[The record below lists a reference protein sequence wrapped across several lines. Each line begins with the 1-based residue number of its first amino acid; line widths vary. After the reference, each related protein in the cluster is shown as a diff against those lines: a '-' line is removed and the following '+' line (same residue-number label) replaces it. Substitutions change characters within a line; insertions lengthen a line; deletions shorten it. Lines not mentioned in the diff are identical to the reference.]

1 MSKLISFALSFF
13 SGDKKL
19 YIALGLSLILLGYFY
34 LRLDSTK
41 AKLEK
46 SQSDLALAL
55 EINRNNEAKLK
66 ELTQIHKAEL
76 KAINEANTQK
86 NEVKESVQYVKE
98 YIYKSNENNITK
110 LFNDVVD
117 RLWDA
122 NSTSSNQNRNSKS
135 YNSARVINT
144 KPPWKANSKKW
155 TRYFKCLFYAFL
167 QIQTVW
173 NSDKQNKGAK

>member
-1 MSKLISFALSFF
+1 MINLLFGNA
-13 SGDKKL
+13 KL
-19 YIALGLSLILLGYFY
+19 YIALVSMAILAGYFY

-66 ELTQIHKAEL
+66 ELTQIHNAEL
-76 KAINEANTQK
+76 KALNEANNQK
-86 NEVKESVQYVKE
+86 NEVQKKVQYVKE

-122 NSTSSNQNRNSKS
+122 NRASSNQNRNSKS
-135 YNSARVINT
+135 
-144 KPPWKANSKKW
+144 
-155 TRYFKCLFYAFL
+155 
-167 QIQTVW
+167 
-173 NSDKQNKGAK
+173 

>member
-1 MSKLISFALSFF
+1 MF
-13 SGDKKL
+13 SYILGDKKL
-19 YIALGLSLILLGYFY
+19 YIALVLMTILAGYFY
-34 LRLDSTK
+34 LRLDSTQ

-46 SQSDLALAL
+46 SQNDLALAL
-55 EINRNNEAKLK
+55 EINKNNEARLK

-76 KAINEANTQK
+76 KAINEANNQK
-86 NEVKESVQYVKE
+86 NEVKERIEYVKE

-135 YNSARVINT
+135 KNSARTTNI
-144 KPPWKANSKKW
+144 KPP
-155 TRYFKCLFYAFL
+155 
-167 QIQTVW
+167 
-173 NSDKQNKGAK
+173 

>member
-1 MSKLISFALSFF
+1 MSSIF
-13 SGDKKL
+13 SYILGDKKL
-19 YIALGLSLILLGYFY
+19 YIALVLMTILAGYFY
-34 LRLDSTK
+34 LRLDSTQ

-46 SQSDLALAL
+46 SQNDLALAL
-55 EINRNNEAKLK
+55 EINKNNEARLK

-76 KAINEANTQK
+76 KAINEANNQK
-86 NEVKESVQYVKE
+86 NEVKERIEYVKE

-135 YNSARVINT
+135 KNSARTTNI
-144 KPPWKANSKKW
+144 KPP
-155 TRYFKCLFYAFL
+155 
-167 QIQTVW
+167 
-173 NSDKQNKGAK
+173 

>member
-1 MSKLISFALSFF
+1 MINLLFGNA
-13 SGDKKL
+13 KL
-19 YIALGLSLILLGYFY
+19 YIALALMAILTGYFY
-34 LRLDSTK
+34 LRLDSTQ

-55 EINRNNEAKLK
+55 KINENNQEKLK
-66 ELTQIHKAEL
+66 ELNQIHKTEL
-76 KAINEANTQK
+76 KALNEANTQK
-86 NEVKESVQYVKE
+86 NQVQERVQYVKE

-135 YNSARVINT
+135 ENTTRATNT
-144 KPPWKANSKKW
+144 KPP
-155 TRYFKCLFYAFL
+155 
-167 QIQTVW
+167 
-173 NSDKQNKGAK
+173 

>member
-1 MSKLISFALSFF
+1 MINLLFGNA
-13 SGDKKL
+13 KL
-19 YIALGLSLILLGYFY
+19 YIALALMTILAGYFY
-34 LRLDSTK
+34 LRLDSTQ

-46 SQSDLALAL
+46 SQNDLALAL
-55 EINRNNEAKLK
+55 EINKNNEARLK

-76 KAINEANTQK
+76 KAINEANNQK
-86 NEVKESVQYVKE
+86 NEVKERIEYVKE

-135 YNSARVINT
+135 KNSARVINT
-144 KPPWKANSKKW
+144 KPP
-155 TRYFKCLFYAFL
+155 
-167 QIQTVW
+167 
-173 NSDKQNKGAK
+173 

>member
-1 MSKLISFALSFF
+1 MINLLFGNA
-13 SGDKKL
+13 KL
-19 YIALGLSLILLGYFY
+19 YIALVSMAILAGYFY

-55 EINRNNEAKLK
+55 EINRSNEAKLK

-76 KAINEANTQK
+76 KAINEANNQK
-86 NEVKESVQYVKE
+86 NEVQKKVQYVKE

-122 NSTSSNQNRNSKS
+122 NRASSNKNRNSKS
-135 YNSARVINT
+135 
-144 KPPWKANSKKW
+144 
-155 TRYFKCLFYAFL
+155 
-167 QIQTVW
+167 
-173 NSDKQNKGAK
+173 

>member
-1 MSKLISFALSFF
+1 MINLLFGNA
-13 SGDKKL
+13 KL
-19 YIALGLSLILLGYFY
+19 YIALVLMAILAGYFY

-55 EINRNNEAKLK
+55 EINKNNEAKLK

-76 KAINEANTQK
+76 KAINEANNQK
-86 NEVKESVQYVKE
+86 NQVQERVQYVKE

-117 RLWDA
+117 RLWDD
-122 NSTSSNQNRNSKS
+122 NSTSSNKNRNSKS
-135 YNSARVINT
+135 YNSARVINI
-144 KPPWKANSKKW
+144 KSP
-155 TRYFKCLFYAFL
+155 
-167 QIQTVW
+167 
-173 NSDKQNKGAK
+173 

>member
-1 MSKLISFALSFF
+1 MINLLFGNA
-13 SGDKKL
+13 KL
-19 YIALGLSLILLGYFY
+19 YIALVSMAILAGYFY

-41 AKLEK
+41 AELEK

-76 KAINEANTQK
+76 KAINEANNQK
-86 NEVKESVQYVKE
+86 NQVQERVQYVKE
-98 YIYKSNENNITK
+98 YIYKSNENNLTK

-122 NSTSSNQNRNSKS
+122 NRASGNQNRNSKS
-135 YNSARVINT
+135 
-144 KPPWKANSKKW
+144 
-155 TRYFKCLFYAFL
+155 
-167 QIQTVW
+167 
-173 NSDKQNKGAK
+173 

>member
-1 MSKLISFALSFF
+1 MINLLFGNA
-13 SGDKKL
+13 KL
-19 YIALGLSLILLGYFY
+19 YIALVLMAILAGYFY

-41 AKLEK
+41 AELEK
-46 SQSDLALAL
+46 SRSDLALAL

-76 KAINEANTQK
+76 KAINEANNQK
-86 NEVKESVQYVKE
+86 NQVQERVQYVKE

-122 NSTSSNQNRNSKS
+122 NSTSGNQNRNSKS
-135 YNSARVINT
+135 
-144 KPPWKANSKKW
+144 
-155 TRYFKCLFYAFL
+155 
-167 QIQTVW
+167 
-173 NSDKQNKGAK
+173 

>member
-1 MSKLISFALSFF
+1 MINLLFGNA
-13 SGDKKL
+13 KL
-19 YIALGLSLILLGYFY
+19 YIALVSMAILAGYFY

-41 AKLEK
+41 AELEK

-76 KAINEANTQK
+76 KAINEANNQK
-86 NEVKESVQYVKE
+86 NEVQKKVQYVKE

-122 NSTSSNQNRNSKS
+122 NRASSNQNRNSKS
-135 YNSARVINT
+135 ENT
-144 KPPWKANSKKW
+144 TRATNSK
-155 TRYFKCLFYAFL
+155 
-167 QIQTVW
+167 
-173 NSDKQNKGAK
+173 SP

>member
-1 MSKLISFALSFF
+1 MINLLFGNA
-13 SGDKKL
+13 KL
-19 YIALGLSLILLGYFY
+19 YIALVSMAILAGYFY

-76 KAINEANTQK
+76 KAINEANNQK
-86 NEVKESVQYVKE
+86 NQVQEKVQYVKG

-122 NSTSSNQNRNSKS
+122 NRASSNQNRNSKS
-135 YNSARVINT
+135 
-144 KPPWKANSKKW
+144 
-155 TRYFKCLFYAFL
+155 
-167 QIQTVW
+167 
-173 NSDKQNKGAK
+173 

>member
-1 MSKLISFALSFF
+1 MINLLFGNA
-13 SGDKKL
+13 KL
-19 YIALGLSLILLGYFY
+19 YIALVLMAILAGYFY
-34 LRLDSTK
+34 LRLDSTQ

-55 EINRNNEAKLK
+55 EINKNNEARLK

-76 KAINEANTQK
+76 KAINEANNQK
-86 NEVKESVQYVKE
+86 NEVKERIEYVKE

-122 NSTSSNQNRNSKS
+122 NSTSSSQNRNSKS
-135 YNSARVINT
+135 KNSARVINT
-144 KPPWKANSKKW
+144 KPP
-155 TRYFKCLFYAFL
+155 
-167 QIQTVW
+167 
-173 NSDKQNKGAK
+173 

>member
-1 MSKLISFALSFF
+1 MINLLF
-13 SGDKKL
+13 GNTKL
-19 YIALGLSLILLGYFY
+19 YIALVLMAILAGYFY

-76 KAINEANTQK
+76 KAINEANNQK
-86 NEVKESVQYVKE
+86 NQVQERVQYVKE

-122 NSTSSNQNRNSKS
+122 NRASGNQNRNSKS
-135 YNSARVINT
+135 ENT
-144 KPPWKANSKKW
+144 TRATNSK
-155 TRYFKCLFYAFL
+155 
-167 QIQTVW
+167 
-173 NSDKQNKGAK
+173 SP

>member
-1 MSKLISFALSFF
+1 MSSIF
-13 SGDKKL
+13 SYILGDKKL
-19 YIALGLSLILLGYFY
+19 YIALVLMTILAGYFY
-34 LRLDSTK
+34 LRLDSTQ

-55 EINRNNEAKLK
+55 KINENNQEKLK
-66 ELTQIHKAEL
+66 ELNQIHNAEL
-76 KAINEANTQK
+76 NALNEANKEK
-86 NEVKESVQYVKE
+86 NQVQERVQYVKE

-144 KPPWKANSKKW
+144 KPP
-155 TRYFKCLFYAFL
+155 
-167 QIQTVW
+167 
-173 NSDKQNKGAK
+173 

>member
-1 MSKLISFALSFF
+1 MGILTKTLLKLLKQNMINLLFGNA
-13 SGDKKL
+13 KL
-19 YIALGLSLILLGYFY
+19 YIALVSMAILAGYFY

-76 KAINEANTQK
+76 KAINEANNQK
-86 NEVKESVQYVKE
+86 NEVQKKVQYVKE

-122 NSTSSNQNRNSKS
+122 NRASSNQNRNSKS
-135 YNSARVINT
+135 
-144 KPPWKANSKKW
+144 
-155 TRYFKCLFYAFL
+155 
-167 QIQTVW
+167 
-173 NSDKQNKGAK
+173 

>member
-1 MSKLISFALSFF
+1 MINLLFGNA
-13 SGDKKL
+13 KL
-19 YIALGLSLILLGYFY
+19 YIALVSMAILAGYFY

-76 KAINEANTQK
+76 KAINEANNQK
-86 NEVKESVQYVKE
+86 NEVQKKVQYVKE
-98 YIYKSNENNITK
+98 YIYKSNENNLTK
-110 LFNDVVD
+110 LFNNVVD
-117 RLWDA
+117 RLWDD

-135 YNSARVINT
+135 
-144 KPPWKANSKKW
+144 
-155 TRYFKCLFYAFL
+155 
-167 QIQTVW
+167 
-173 NSDKQNKGAK
+173 

>member
-19 YIALGLSLILLGYFY
+19 YIALGLSLILLGYVY

-76 KAINEANTQK
+76 KAINEANNQK
-86 NEVKESVQYVKE
+86 NEVQKKVQYVKE
-98 YIYKSNENNITK
+98 YIYKSNENNLTK
-110 LFNDVVD
+110 LFNNVVD
-117 RLWDA
+117 RLWDD

-135 YNSARVINT
+135 
-144 KPPWKANSKKW
+144 
-155 TRYFKCLFYAFL
+155 
-167 QIQTVW
+167 
-173 NSDKQNKGAK
+173 

>member
-1 MSKLISFALSFF
+1 MINLLFGNA
-13 SGDKKL
+13 KL
-19 YIALGLSLILLGYFY
+19 YIALVLMAILAGYFY

-76 KAINEANTQK
+76 KAINEANNQK
-86 NEVKESVQYVKE
+86 NEVQKKVQYVKE

-110 LFNDVVD
+110 LFNNVVD
-117 RLWDA
+117 RLWDD
-122 NSTSSNQNRNSKS
+122 NSTSSNKNRNSKS
-135 YNSARVINT
+135 
-144 KPPWKANSKKW
+144 
-155 TRYFKCLFYAFL
+155 
-167 QIQTVW
+167 
-173 NSDKQNKGAK
+173 

>member
-1 MSKLISFALSFF
+1 MINLLFGNA
-13 SGDKKL
+13 KL
-19 YIALGLSLILLGYFY
+19 YIALVLMAILAGYFY

-76 KAINEANTQK
+76 KAINEANNQK
-86 NEVKESVQYVKE
+86 NEVQKKVQYVKE

-122 NSTSSNQNRNSKS
+122 NRASSNQNRNSKS
-135 YNSARVINT
+135 ENT
-144 KPPWKANSKKW
+144 TRATNSK
-155 TRYFKCLFYAFL
+155 
-167 QIQTVW
+167 
-173 NSDKQNKGAK
+173 SP

>member
-76 KAINEANTQK
+76 KAINEANNQK
-86 NEVKESVQYVKE
+86 NEVQKKVQYVKE
-98 YIYKSNENNITK
+98 YIYKSNENNLTK
-110 LFNDVVD
+110 LFNNVVD

-122 NSTSSNQNRNSKS
+122 NRASGNQNRNSKS
-135 YNSARVINT
+135 
-144 KPPWKANSKKW
+144 
-155 TRYFKCLFYAFL
+155 
-167 QIQTVW
+167 
-173 NSDKQNKGAK
+173 

>member
-1 MSKLISFALSFF
+1 MINLLFGNA
-13 SGDKKL
+13 KL
-19 YIALGLSLILLGYFY
+19 YIALALMAILTGYFY
-34 LRLDSTK
+34 LRLDSTQ

-46 SQSDLALAL
+46 SQNDLALAL
-55 EINRNNEAKLK
+55 EINKNNEARLK

-76 KAINEANTQK
+76 KAINEANNQK
-86 NEVKESVQYVKE
+86 NEVKERIEYVKE

-135 YNSARVINT
+135 KNSARTTNI
-144 KPPWKANSKKW
+144 KPP
-155 TRYFKCLFYAFL
+155 
-167 QIQTVW
+167 
-173 NSDKQNKGAK
+173 

>member
-1 MSKLISFALSFF
+1 MINLLFGNA
-13 SGDKKL
+13 KL
-19 YIALGLSLILLGYFY
+19 YIALVLMAILAGYFY

-76 KAINEANTQK
+76 KAINEANNQK
-86 NEVKESVQYVKE
+86 NQVQERVQYVKE

-110 LFNDVVD
+110 LFNNVVD

-122 NSTSSNQNRNSKS
+122 NRASGNQNRNSKS
-135 YNSARVINT
+135 
-144 KPPWKANSKKW
+144 
-155 TRYFKCLFYAFL
+155 
-167 QIQTVW
+167 
-173 NSDKQNKGAK
+173 

>member
-76 KAINEANTQK
+76 KAINEANNQK
-86 NEVKESVQYVKE
+86 NEVQKKVQYVKE

-122 NSTSSNQNRNSKS
+122 NSTSSNQNRNSK
-135 YNSARVINT
+135 
-144 KPPWKANSKKW
+144 
-155 TRYFKCLFYAFL
+155 
-167 QIQTVW
+167 
-173 NSDKQNKGAK
+173 G